1 MSKDLDH
8 DQWLKK
14 YKLKLI
20 HAWRHG
26 FDDKTAAEKV
36 GISYDE
42 YERHLAM
49 DERLREIR
57 DKYVDELLRIAK
69 DSIADKIKAGDRQTC
84 EWYLEHRDPAF
95 GAKSRYEE
103 VNVDETL
110 DERRGEIKK
119 ALDKFMDG
127 YKGEPHKFDGGK

>member
-14 YKLKLI
+14 YRRKLVY
-20 HAWRHG
+20 AWKNG
-26 FDDKTAAEKV
+26 FDDKTAAERV
-36 GISYDE
+36 GISFDE
-42 YERHLAM
+42 YERHLAL
-49 DERLREIR
+49 DENLREVR

-69 DSIADKIKAGDRQTC
+69 DSIAEKIKAGDRQTC
-84 EWYLEHRDPAF
+84 EWYLEHRDPSF

-110 DERRGEIKK
+110 DERRNGIKES
-119 ALDKFMDG
+119 LNKFMES
-127 YKGEPHKFDGGK
+127 YKEKPHKFDGGR

>member
-36 GISYDE
+36 EISYDE

-49 DERLREIR
+49 DERLRELR
-57 DKYVDELLRIAK
+57 DKYVDELTRIAK
-69 DSIADKIKAGDRQTC
+69 DSIAEKIKAGDRQTC

-95 GAKSRYEE
+95 GAKSRYED

-110 DERRGEIKK
+110 DERRNGIKES
-119 ALDKFMDG
+119 LEKFMDG
-127 YKGEPHKFDGGK
+127 YKGKAHRFDGSK

>member
-1 MSKDLDH
+1 MSRDLEH
-8 DQWLKK
+8 DKWLKK
-14 YKLKLI
+14 YKLKLV

-42 YERHLAM
+42 YERHMAM

-69 DSIADKIKAGDRQTC
+69 DSIADKIIAGDRQAC
-84 EWYLEHRDPAF
+84 EWYLEHRDPTF
-95 GAKSRYEE
+95 GAKSRYEDI
-103 VNVDETL
+103 NVDETL
-110 DERRGEIKK
+110 EERRDDIKK
-119 ALDKFMDG
+119 SLEEFMKG
-127 YKGEPHKFDGGK
+127 YGDR